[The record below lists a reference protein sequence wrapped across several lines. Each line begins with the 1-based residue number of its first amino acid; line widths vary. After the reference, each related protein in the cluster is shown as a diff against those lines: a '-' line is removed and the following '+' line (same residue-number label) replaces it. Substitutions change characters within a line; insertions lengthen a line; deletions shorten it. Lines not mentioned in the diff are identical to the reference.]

1 MLPTLPIQCKYG
13 KKQSLTALPSL
24 SKPSFV
30 NYTEQGVKDS
40 GNDSDFEPVLKPQP
54 PLDNKSYPT
63 PTRIAMQKEIE
74 LNKAT
79 K

>member
-1 MLPTLPIQCKYG
+1 MRSRPI
-13 KKQSLTALPSL
+13 SVSTRPSR
-24 SKPSFV
+24 KRRRVV

-54 PLDNKSYPT
+54 LLDNKSYPT

-74 LNKAT
+74 LKKAT